1 MADSAPRPNPLRDVR
16 VATAFLTRIP
26 TGWIDGMRTADLAAA
41 AWAFPVIGL
50 GVGAIAGG
58 ALYIAAGANL
68 HPLACALL
76 ALAVQALVTGALHE
90 DGLADTADALG
101 AAGRDRALEIM
112 RDSRIGSYGVL
123 ALIFSVGI
131 RAAALA
137 GIPGPGLAWLAMIV
151 AAALSRGFLPVIMHT
166 LPPARTDGLAQG
178 AGTPTRRGALLAL
191 GLGLAV
197 LVAVAP
203 VKVALAALALAV
215 PAAALIYVWAKRR
228 LGGHTGDVLG
238 AIQQVT
244 ETAVLIAATAWSLST

>member
-1 MADSAPRPNPLRDVR
+1 MIETVPRSSLFRDIR
-16 VATAFLTRIP
+16 VATTFLTRIP
-26 TGWIDGMRTADLAAA
+26 TGWIDGLRTSDLAGA
-41 AWAFPVIGL
+41 AWAFPLIGVA
-50 GVGAIAGG
+50 VGGIAGG
-58 ALYIAAGANL
+58 ALYLAAAGNV
-68 HPLACALL
+68 HPLACALI
-76 ALAVQALVTGALHE
+76 ALAAQALITGALHE

-101 AAGRDRALEIM
+101 AADRTRALEIM

-151 AAALSRGFLPVIMHT
+151 AAALSRGFLPLIMHT

-178 AGTPTRRGALLAL
+178 AGAPTRRGGLLAL

-203 VKVALAALALAV
+203 VTVALAALALAV
-215 PAAALIYVWAKRR
+215 PAAALIYIWARRR

-238 AIQQVT
+238 AIQQVM
-244 ETAVLIAATAWSLST
+244 ETAVLIAATAWSLSY